1 MGHGRHR
8 LEVSLDVA
16 SLGAVSLGSV
26 SLGEVS
32 LVVASLGSVFMG
44 EVSLDIA
51 VGSIIPNCL
60 LIQRSA
66 STILTR

>member
-8 LEVSLDVA
+8 LEESLDVA
-16 SLGAVSLGSV
+16 SLGAVSLGAV
-26 SLGEVS
+26 SLDLSSLDAVS
-32 LVVASLGSVFMG
+32 LVA
-44 EVSLDIA
+44 VSLDVA

>member
-1 MGHGRHR
+1 MGRGGHR

-16 SLGAVSLGSV
+16 SLGAVSLGA
-26 SLGEVS
+26 VS
-32 LVVASLGSVFMG
+32 LVVASLGSVSMG

>member
-1 MGHGRHR
+1 MGHGGHR

-16 SLGAVSLGSV
+16 SLYELSLDV
-26 SLGEVS
+26 AS
-32 LVVASLGSVFMG
+32 LVVASLGTVSLVA
-44 EVSLDIA
+44 VSLDVA

-66 STILTR
+66 STILTK